1 MADNATIVQDDQKTV
16 FREKYLWYAF
26 EIKFN
31 YLIGLD
37 EPKKKFKVFLYWF
50 FDDYAQYWH
59 FHKKEATWR

>member
-31 YLIGLD
+31 YLIGLV
-37 EPKKKFKVFLYWF
+37 EPKKIFKSIFVLVFRWLRPVLAF
-50 FDDYAQYWH
+50 S
-59 FHKKEATWR
+59 